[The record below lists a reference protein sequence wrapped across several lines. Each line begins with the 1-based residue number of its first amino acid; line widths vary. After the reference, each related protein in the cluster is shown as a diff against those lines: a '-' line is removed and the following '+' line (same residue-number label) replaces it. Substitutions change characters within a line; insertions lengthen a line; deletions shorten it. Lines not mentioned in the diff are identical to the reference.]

1 MGKEATM
8 STTITIPPSL
18 ANMFDFRDGEDK
30 TNYGDWTRA
39 ELDEYNKHNPMAL
52 IECMA
57 CDEEEDDYDDYLY
70 EKRMEALGEHPDDGD
85 KYHICDQII
94 TGVCPNPVW
103 VKDSVLKRND
113 QDLWLCPECF
123 EDEDDEDVCQT
134 QHCKNPTSTINFH
147 EGDAPREYC
156 EECYKADQD
165 DDSEDDDK

>member
-1 MGKEATM
+1 M

-18 ANMFDFRDGEDK
+18 AHMFDFRDGEDK

-39 ELDEYNKHNPMAL
+39 ELDEYNKHNPTAL

-57 CDEEEDDYDDYLY
+57 CDEDEDDYDDYLY
-70 EKRMEALGEHPDDGD
+70 EKRMEALGEYPDDGD

-123 EDEDDEDVCQT
+123 EDDEEDCEICDDGKPCYACYCDEKDYMLPEQ
-134 QHCKNPTSTINFH
+134 IN
-147 EGDAPREYC
+147 AR
-156 EECYKADQD
+156 QD
-165 DDSEDDDK
+165 KQLAV